1 MTRYEFIYNQWTKKT
16 FLAKSLIEAK
26 RLEQKYRDDVNWTIT
41 RMTNPVFHPD
51 PCEIH
56 RIKNGESLRVV

>member
-16 FLAKSLIEAK
+16 FLANNLIEAK
-26 RLEQKYRDDVNWTIT
+26 RLEQEYRNKADWAIT

-51 PCEIH
+51 PCEIR